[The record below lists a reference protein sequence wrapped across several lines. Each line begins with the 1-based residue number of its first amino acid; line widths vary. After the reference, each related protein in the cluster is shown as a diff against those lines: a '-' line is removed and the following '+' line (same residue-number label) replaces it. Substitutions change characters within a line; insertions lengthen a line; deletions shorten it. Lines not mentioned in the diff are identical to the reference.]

1 MHHFTAD
8 EETIINQALTIIDSK
23 LRTKNVYFDNAALV
37 KNYLRFKLEP
47 CEREHMTAFYLDTQ
61 LRLIEY
67 KIVFSGA
74 ISSCTI
80 SAREFV
86 KDALHLNASA
96 IILAHNHPSGNAK
109 PSQEDI
115 KATLKIKE
123 ALDLFE
129 IKLVD
134 HFVVGHNQINSL
146 RELNLF

>member
-1 MHHFTAD
+1 MQHFTAD
-8 EETIINQALTIIDSK
+8 EYTIINQAIAIIDSK
-23 LRTKNVYFDNAALV
+23 LGTKNVCFDNAASV
-37 KNYLRFKLEP
+37 KNYLRFQLEH
-47 CEREHMTAFYLDTQ
+47 CEREHMTAFYLDKQ

-86 KDALHLNASA
+86 KDALNLNAAA

-129 IKLVD
+129 IKLID
-134 HFVVGHNQINSL
+134 HFIVGHNQINSL
-146 RELNLF
+146 RGLNLI

>member
-1 MHHFTAD
+1 MHHLTIS
-8 EETIINQALTIIDSK
+8 EKSIINQAIEILDSK
-23 LRTKNVYFDNAALV
+23 LKTKNVSFDNAALV
-37 KNYLRFKLEP
+37 KNYLRFQLEK

-74 ISSCTI
+74 VNSCTI

-115 KATLKIKE
+115 KATSKIKE

-129 IKLVD
+129 IKLID
-134 HFVVGHNQINSL
+134 HFIVGHNQINSL
-146 RELNLF
+146 RGLNLI